1 MVAAAG
7 LTYHVPNGWTTSL
20 RVRHFSDAVLTEDES
35 VKKSSSTLI
44 HFGVSYEQDSWELGL
59 DVFNLLDREDDDIA
73 YWFES
78 RLPSEGVAVEDVHFH
93 PSNRRA
99 LRLLLK
105 YKL

>member
-1 MVAAAG
+1 

-20 RVRHFSDAVLTEDES
+20 RVRHFSDSALTEDES

-59 DVFNLLDREDDDIA
+59 DVLNLLDREDDDIA

-78 RLPSEGVAVEDVHFH
+78 RLLSEGVAVEDVHFH